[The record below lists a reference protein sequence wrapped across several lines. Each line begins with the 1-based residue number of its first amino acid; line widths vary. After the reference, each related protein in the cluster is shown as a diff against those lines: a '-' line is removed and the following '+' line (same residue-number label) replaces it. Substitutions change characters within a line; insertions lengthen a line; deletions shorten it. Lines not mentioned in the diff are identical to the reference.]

1 MLNIDPLYGDDAM
14 EQNEREKKE
23 KKKKENGR
31 VNEFE
36 ADLMTKIMS
45 KMMAL
50 GVTADDI
57 GIMAP
62 YRSQLKLIRTK
73 LESANVPTQSLLIDT
88 IDRFQGSDRELVIFG
103 LTHCPRDTKLGQIVR
118 DWRRINVALTRSKR
132 KLILISSVSA
142 LKASK
147 TPVLEKLI
155 TLLAEKKW
163 IVDVEE
169 MDK

>member
-1 MLNIDPLYGDDAM
+1 MPLKRKRILWHPDSSIA
-14 EQNEREKKE
+14 E
-23 KKKKENGR
+23 
-31 VNEFE
+31 
-36 ADLMTKIMS
+36 
-45 KMMAL
+45 
-50 GVTADDI
+50 
-57 GIMAP
+57 
-62 YRSQLKLIRTK
+62 
-73 LESANVPTQSLLIDT
+73 
-88 IDRFQGSDRELVIFG
+88 RFQGSDRDLVIFG

>member
-1 MLNIDPLYGDDAM
+1 MR
-14 EQNEREKKE
+14 ERKKR

>member
-1 MLNIDPLYGDDAM
+1 
-14 EQNEREKKE
+14 
-23 KKKKENGR
+23 
-31 VNEFE
+31 
-36 ADLMTKIMS
+36 MS
-45 KMMAL
+45 AWHEHL
-50 GVTADDI
+50 GVV
-57 GIMAP
+57 
-62 YRSQLKLIRTK
+62 
-73 LESANVPTQSLLIDT
+73 N
-88 IDRFQGSDRELVIFG
+88 DRFQGSDRELVMFG
-103 LTHCPRDTKLGQIVR
+103 LTHSPRSPKLGQIVR

-132 KLILISSVSA
+132 KLILISSVTA